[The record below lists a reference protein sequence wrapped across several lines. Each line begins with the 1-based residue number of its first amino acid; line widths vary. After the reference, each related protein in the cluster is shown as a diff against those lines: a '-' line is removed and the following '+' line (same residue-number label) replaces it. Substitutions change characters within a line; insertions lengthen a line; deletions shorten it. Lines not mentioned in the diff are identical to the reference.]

1 MTVVSAPNYRSQSRA
16 IQVLDLIEIFNTD
29 RHMIQRQRHSAIM
42 PWLPPTHIGTSGAT
56 PSAGSYD
63 VDLSAIDLR
72 LLISAPP
79 DVVFD
84 LSRSIDAHSASMSKS
99 AERAVGSI
107 TEGHIELGEHVT
119 WRARHFGFTF
129 QMTSRIAEMDRPRRF
144 VDEQVDGPFRH
155 WRHVH
160 SFEAEA
166 DGTCMVDTIDYEV
179 PFGLPGRAVDRL
191 FLNRYLTNLI
201 AQRNNF
207 IKQAA
212 ES

>member
-1 MTVVSAPNYRSQSRA
+1 MCSVSA
-16 IQVLDLIEIFNTD
+16 
-29 RHMIQRQRHSAIM
+29 
-42 PWLPPTHIGTSGAT
+42 LPALRRMLGHTMTI
-56 PSAGSYD
+56 
-63 VDLSAIDLR
+63 VSAIDLS
-72 LLISAPP
+72 LWIAASL

-99 AERAVGSI
+99 AERAVGGT

-129 QMTSRIAEMDRPRRF
+129 QMTSRITEMDRPRRF
-144 VDEQVDGPFRH
+144 VDEQVAGPFRH

-166 DGTCMVDTIDYEV
+166 EGTRMVDTIDYEV
-179 PFGLPGRAVDRL
+179 PYGLFGRAVDRL
-191 FLNRYLTNLI
+191 FLTRYLTNLI
-201 AQRNNF
+201 AQRNDF